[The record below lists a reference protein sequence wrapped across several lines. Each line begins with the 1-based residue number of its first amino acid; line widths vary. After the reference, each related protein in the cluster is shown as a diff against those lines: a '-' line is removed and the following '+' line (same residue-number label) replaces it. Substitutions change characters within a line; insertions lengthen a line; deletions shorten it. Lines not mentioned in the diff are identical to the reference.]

1 LSMSQVIA
9 FGDNFNDL
17 SMLETAGLGVAMGNA
32 VDEVKACADL
42 VIGNNT
48 ENGIA
53 DVVNQYFSVEKITA

>member
-1 LSMSQVIA
+1 MSQVIA

-48 ENGIA
+48 EM
-53 DVVNQYFSVEKITA
+53 ELLM